1 MAELIMG
8 LLAVVSLLLVLT
20 PLVRRAP
27 YEDEE
32 APQDWP
38 R

>member
-27 YEDEE
+27 YEEHEE
-32 APQDWP
+32 PRDWQ